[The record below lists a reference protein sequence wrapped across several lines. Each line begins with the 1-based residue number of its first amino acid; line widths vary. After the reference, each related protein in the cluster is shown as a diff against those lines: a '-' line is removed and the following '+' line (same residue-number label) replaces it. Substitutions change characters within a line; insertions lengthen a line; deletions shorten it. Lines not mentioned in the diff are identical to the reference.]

1 MKEQNIPY
9 PCIKE
14 GDSWMTKEW
23 KLNAKITQF
32 PVIQNTASNFFYCLS
47 FTLCPTYL
55 MEIKQGTAKG
65 KIQCPL
71 KAQLFFKRVPI

>member
-23 KLNAKITQF
+23 KLNAKITEVAMKIF
-32 PVIQNTASNFFYCLS
+32 LKGASKIELS
-47 FTLCPTYL
+47 S
-55 MEIKQGTAKG
+55 A
-65 KIQCPL
+65 
-71 KAQLFFKRVPI
+71 PITGIDL

>member
-23 KLNAKITQF
+23 KLNAKITGIF
-32 PVIQNTASNFFYCLS
+32 LKGTFF
-47 FTLCPTYL
+47 
-55 MEIKQGTAKG
+55 
-65 KIQCPL
+65 
-71 KAQLFFKRVPI
+71 